1 MLLFLVINA
10 PSCLSILPTNY
21 LVIIQTFSLEKYGAS
36 HARKCMYVI
45 YHIRYLF
52 FMFLSFP
59 FLFIAWNTRAG
70 KQTHQHLALWTLE
83 LPCVPAPLPLLFP
96 FIPLPAVHQ
105 IHSFWGP
112 LTAVP
117 IIHPETQHPHH
128 ALTNLY
134 RAAKTQQEGEWGR
147 GWANT
152 FTASH
157 RAPDHEQGQA
167 MHRHPLRLR
176 AVQQERER
184 GSKKEREEWGS
195 EDTKGREREEKKLT
209 DNLEKEWS

>member
-1 MLLFLVINA
+1 MINV

-21 LVIIQTFSLEKYGAS
+21 LVIIQRFSLEKYGAS
-36 HARKCMYVI
+36 HAHKRMYVI
-45 YHIRYLF
+45 YHIHYLF

-59 FLFIAWNTRAG
+59 LSLHCLEHTSAG
-70 KQTHQHLALWTLE
+70 KQTYQHLALWTLE
-83 LPCVPAPLPLLFP
+83 LPCVPAPLLLLFP
-96 FIPLPAVHQ
+96 FIPLPAVHPV
-105 IHSFWGP
+105 HSFWGP

-128 ALTNLY
+128 AFTNLY

-167 MHRHPLRLR
+167 MYRHPLRLR
-176 AVQQERER
+176 AVQQERA
-184 GSKKEREEWGS
+184 
-195 EDTKGREREEKKLT
+195 REREKEKNREAKIQR
-209 DNLEKEWS
+209 DGGGGGVGGQEIDK